1 MSKIKFKKIIEE
13 AAWDKKFGKALP
25 TLEDVQKAYNEKKPK
40 LNMKEGL
47 DRRAMSLLNNK
58 DVKSLKSACDGI
70 AMEMA
75 DDGYDLDDVQRF
87 VMEYAKQLATDG
99 YKKAVK

>member
-1 MSKIKFKKIIEE
+1 MSKIKFKKILKE
-13 AAWDKKFGKALP
+13 AAWDKTFGKKLP
-25 TLEDVQKAYNEKKPK
+25 TLDDVQKAYNEKKPK
-40 LNMKEGL
+40 LDMKEGL

-58 DVKSLKSACDGI
+58 DIKNFKSACDGI

-75 DDGYDLDDVQRF
+75 DDGYDLDDVQSF
-87 VMEYAKQLATDG
+87 LEEYAKMCATDG